1 MRVENNVF
9 TELLKPINRRAFQ
22 KIVDRGGGD
31 AYDKSFKSWS
41 HLVALIFA
49 QLSAVSSLRGLVAA
63 FNAEFAGHYHLGVKR
78 FARSTLAEANARR
91 PVAVFA
97 ELFAALSGELDRKAR
112 AEGAE
117 MLRLLDSTPIP
128 LSRFHGFARSNG
140 RIHGLKMHVAYDRGA
155 DRPYRVEV
163 TLANVNDVSVGKTT
177 PIEAGATYVFD
188 KGYYDFKWWTG
199 LHEAGALFVTR
210 PKTNTAFA
218 VTVERPLA
226 AGRGDGFTVLNDCEV
241 KLASKG
247 DSKLPMRLRRIRI
260 ARDVVSKTAKE
271 QIIVVIT
278 NDMTRDATEIA
289 ALYKARWAIEL
300 LFRWL
305 KQHLKIRKF
314 LGRSENAIKLQL
326 LAAMIAFVLLRI
338 AAHVHRVVLPPL
350 RFAELIGRF
359 LFARRRLELIEA
371 PPPRYLVPSRW
382 KSPNQLELTYV

>member
-1 MRVENNVF
+1 MRLENNVF
-9 TELLKPINRRAFQ
+9 AELLKPINRRAFQ
-22 KIVDRGGGD
+22 RIVDQRGGD

-41 HLVALIFA
+41 HLVALIFG
-49 QLSAVSSLRGLVAA
+49 QLSAVSSLRGLVSA
-63 FNAEFAGHYHLGVKR
+63 FNAERAGHYHLGVKP

-91 PVAVFA
+91 PVGVFA
-97 ELFAALSGELDRKAR
+97 ELFAALAGELDRKAR
-112 AEGAE
+112 SEGAE

-128 LSRFHGFARSNG
+128 LSKFHGFARSNG

-199 LHEAGALFVTR
+199 LHRAGALFVTR

-218 VTVERPLA
+218 VIAERPVA
-226 AGRGDGFTVLNDCEV
+226 EPRGDGFTVLEDCEV
-241 KLASKG
+241 KLASRG

-260 ARDVVSKTAKE
+260 ARDAAGKAKE

-278 NDMTRDATEIA
+278 NDMTRDAAEIA

-314 LGRSENAIKLQL
+314 LGKNENAIKLQL

-338 AAHVHRVVLPPL
+338 AAHVHGVILPPL

-359 LFARRRLELIEA
+359 LFARRPLALIEE
-371 PPPRYLVPSRW
+371 PPPKYLVPSRW
-382 KSPNQLELTYV
+382 KSPNQLELNYA